1 MVLVSGFN
9 KKAASMGFF
18 EIILVVAILFIVGV
32 AWVVT
37 NSIGGEVNEFL
48 LEDEDFLTN
57 NQSRA
62 VLVDADTRR
71 SGFFDGGFALFFFG
85 MFVLGGIS
93 AWYSTNNP
101 IFLVVTLL
109 LIIMIL
115 VIPYFLGD
123 AWLEVSEDFG
133 GDEMSFMN
141 YVLNNHLIVS
151 VIFTFFVLGV
161 MFFKGRYID

>member
-1 MVLVSGFN
+1 MVLDFN

-18 EIILVVAILFIVGV
+18 EIILVVAVLFIVGV

-37 NSIGGEVNEFL
+37 NSIGTDVNEFL
-48 LEDEDFLTN
+48 LEDEDFLTSN
-57 NQSRA
+57 HSRA
-62 VLVDADTRR
+62 VLNDSEDRR

-85 MFVLGGIS
+85 MFMLGGIS

-101 IFLVVTLL
+101 IFLAVTLL
-109 LIIMIL
+109 LIIIVL

-123 AWLEVSEDFG
+123 AWLEVSDDFG
-133 GDEMSFMN
+133 GDNMRFMDFI
-141 YVLNNHLIVS
+141 LKNHLLVS
-151 VIFTFFVLGV
+151 VVFVFFVLGV